1 MLIRNMLLKYYAP
14 ESGGEGSGG
23 GGIEITP
30 EIQKL
35 IDERVT
41 SEVTGLKSKN
51 SELLGTIKQQKE
63 NLSRFDG
70 IDPDAVRGILQRFS
84 DDEEAKLIAAGK
96 IDEVLDKRTERMREK
111 EAAAKR
117 GDKAALAQLRS
128 EDRASQAKHIDP
140 LSEDDPSGSQ
150 VSHTITKTA
159 MAVVIGILVLIVGMQ
174 IGYGVMRRLNTANLS
189 ESVSVDTVSTAL
201 KGGLEWGN
209 GFTQFPLD
217 FTVDEA
223 DERTGTVEVTVL
235 DTSSANE
242 LELLS
247 NGQIQAA
254 ALATNA
260 LLNDKIDRVVYNVH
274 AYIDEDS
281 NIQHDSFFG
290 MFPARGHQ
298 SAILTFVWTKSS
310 SNATSIDW
318 KMRIVSMDDTIAERI
333 QKQVN
338 SVSSLIEDPVV
349 SQTKIDEEKAERDL
363 EHRLHGREIFRG
375 GKPDR
380 TPSKLLEQ
388 DKKK

>member
-1 MLIRNMLLKYYAP
+1 MADKNPL
-14 ESGGEGSGG
+14 
-23 GGIEITP
+23 TP
-30 EIQKL
+30 E
-35 IDERVT
+35 
-41 SEVTGLKSKN
+41 EVTELF
-51 SELLGTIKQQKE
+51 SE
-63 NLSRFDG
+63 
-70 IDPDAVRGILQRFS
+70 IDASG
-84 DDEEAKLIAAGK
+84 
-96 IDEVLDKRTERMREK
+96 VLDPTLAKKRTERMREK
-111 EAAAKR
+111 EAAVKR

-159 MAVVIGILVLIVGMQ
+159 MAVVITILVLIVGMQ

-290 MFPARGHQ
+290 MFPAQGHQ

-333 QKQVN
+333 QKQVY
-338 SVSSLIEDPVV
+338 SVSSLIEDPAV
-349 SQTKIDEEKAERDL
+349 SQTKITEEKAERDL

-380 TPSKLLEQ
+380 TPSDLLEQ
-388 DKKK
+388 DK

>member
-1 MLIRNMLLKYYAP
+1 MADKNPL
-14 ESGGEGSGG
+14 
-23 GGIEITP
+23 TP
-30 EIQKL
+30 E
-35 IDERVT
+35 
-41 SEVTGLKSKN
+41 EVTELF
-51 SELLGTIKQQKE
+51 SE
-63 NLSRFDG
+63 
-70 IDPDAVRGILQRFS
+70 IDASG
-84 DDEEAKLIAAGK
+84 
-96 IDEVLDKRTERMREK
+96 VLDPTLAKKRTERMREK
-111 EAAAKR
+111 EAAVKR
-117 GDKAALAQLRS
+117 GDKATLARLRS

-281 NIQHDSFFG
+281 RIQHDSFFG
-290 MFPARGHQ
+290 MFPAQGHQ

-349 SQTKIDEEKAERDL
+349 SQTKITEEQASAILSIVCTVERSSAAESPIARRPSCWSRTSKSSPQPHRTMSSRVNRKPTRDDFF
-363 EHRLHGREIFRG
+363 GTGI
-375 GKPDR
+375 
-380 TPSKLLEQ
+380 
-388 DKKK
+388 KKSLCTGSHNYHFVNNSM

>member
-1 MLIRNMLLKYYAP
+1 MADKNPL
-14 ESGGEGSGG
+14 
-23 GGIEITP
+23 TP
-30 EIQKL
+30 E
-35 IDERVT
+35 
-41 SEVTGLKSKN
+41 EVTELF
-51 SELLGTIKQQKE
+51 SE
-63 NLSRFDG
+63 
-70 IDPDAVRGILQRFS
+70 IDASG
-84 DDEEAKLIAAGK
+84 
-96 IDEVLDKRTERMREK
+96 VLDPTLAKKRTERMREK
-111 EAAAKR
+111 EAAAKC

-140 LSEDDPSGSQ
+140 PSEDDPSGSQ

-260 LLNDKIDRVVYNVH
+260 LLNDKIARVEYNDH

-298 SAILTFVWTKSS
+298 RAILTFVWTKSFFF
-310 SNATSIDW
+310 AT
-318 KMRIVSMDDTIAERI
+318 
-333 QKQVN
+333 
-338 SVSSLIEDPVV
+338 
-349 SQTKIDEEKAERDL
+349 
-363 EHRLHGREIFRG
+363 
-375 GKPDR
+375 
-380 TPSKLLEQ
+380 
-388 DKKK
+388 

>member
-1 MLIRNMLLKYYAP
+1 MADKNPL
-14 ESGGEGSGG
+14 
-23 GGIEITP
+23 TP
-30 EIQKL
+30 E
-35 IDERVT
+35 
-41 SEVTGLKSKN
+41 EVTELF
-51 SELLGTIKQQKE
+51 SE
-63 NLSRFDG
+63 
-70 IDPDAVRGILQRFS
+70 IDASG
-84 DDEEAKLIAAGK
+84 
-96 IDEVLDKRTERMREK
+96 VLDPTLAKKRTERMREK
-111 EAAAKR
+111 EAAVKR

-128 EDRASQAKHIDP
+128 EDRGTDRRQLLTECQAKHIDP

-159 MAVVIGILVLIVGMQ
+159 MVVVIGILVLIVGMQ

-380 TPSKLLEQ
+380 TPSELLEQ

>member
-1 MLIRNMLLKYYAP
+1 MADKNPL
-14 ESGGEGSGG
+14 
-23 GGIEITP
+23 TP
-30 EIQKL
+30 E
-35 IDERVT
+35 
-41 SEVTGLKSKN
+41 EVTELF
-51 SELLGTIKQQKE
+51 SE
-63 NLSRFDG
+63 
-70 IDPDAVRGILQRFS
+70 IDASG
-84 DDEEAKLIAAGK
+84 
-96 IDEVLDKRTERMREK
+96 VLDPTLAKKRTERMREK
-111 EAAAKR
+111 EAAVKR
-117 GDKAALAQLRS
+117 GDKATLARLRS

-140 LSEDDPSGSQ
+140 LSEDDPS
-150 VSHTITKTA
+150 
-159 MAVVIGILVLIVGMQ
+159 
-174 IGYGVMRRLNTANLS
+174 GYGVMRRLNTANLS

-217 FTVDEA
+217 FSVDEA

-349 SQTKIDEEKAERDL
+349 SQTKIDEEKTERDL

-380 TPSKLLEQ
+380 TPSELLEQ

>member
-1 MLIRNMLLKYYAP
+1 MADKNPL
-14 ESGGEGSGG
+14 
-23 GGIEITP
+23 TP
-30 EIQKL
+30 E
-35 IDERVT
+35 
-41 SEVTGLKSKN
+41 EVTELF
-51 SELLGTIKQQKE
+51 SE
-63 NLSRFDG
+63 
-70 IDPDAVRGILQRFS
+70 IDASG
-84 DDEEAKLIAAGK
+84 
-96 IDEVLDKRTERMREK
+96 VLDPTLAKKRTERMREK

-174 IGYGVMRRLNTANLS
+174 VGYGVMRRLNTANLS

-217 FTVDEA
+217 F
-223 DERTGTVEVTVL
+223 TVL

-290 MFPARGHQ
+290 MFPAQGHQ

-380 TPSKLLEQ
+380 TPSELLEQ

>member
-1 MLIRNMLLKYYAP
+1 MADKNPL
-14 ESGGEGSGG
+14 
-23 GGIEITP
+23 TP
-30 EIQKL
+30 E
-35 IDERVT
+35 
-41 SEVTGLKSKN
+41 EVTELF
-51 SELLGTIKQQKE
+51 SE
-63 NLSRFDG
+63 
-70 IDPDAVRGILQRFS
+70 IDASG
-84 DDEEAKLIAAGK
+84 
-96 IDEVLDKRTERMREK
+96 VLDPTLAKKRTERMREK

-128 EDRASQAKHIDP
+128 EDRASQAKHID
-140 LSEDDPSGSQ
+140 SQ

-290 MFPARGHQ
+290 MFPAQGHQ

-338 SVSSLIEDPVV
+338 SVSSLIEDPAV

-380 TPSKLLEQ
+380 SPSDLLEQ
-388 DKKK
+388 DKRK

>member
-1 MLIRNMLLKYYAP
+1 MADKNPL
-14 ESGGEGSGG
+14 
-23 GGIEITP
+23 TP
-30 EIQKL
+30 E
-35 IDERVT
+35 
-41 SEVTGLKSKN
+41 EVTELF
-51 SELLGTIKQQKE
+51 SE
-63 NLSRFDG
+63 
-70 IDPDAVRGILQRFS
+70 IDASG
-84 DDEEAKLIAAGK
+84 
-96 IDEVLDKRTERMREK
+96 VLDPTLAKKRTERMREK
-111 EAAAKR
+111 EAAVKR

-159 MAVVIGILVLIVGMQ
+159 IVGMQ

-189 ESVSVDTVSTAL
+189 ESVSVDIVSTAL

-290 MFPARGHQ
+290 MFPAHGHQ

-310 SNATSIDW
+310 SNATNIDW

-380 TPSKLLEQ
+380 TPFELLEQ
-388 DKKK
+388 DKK

>member
-1 MLIRNMLLKYYAP
+1 MFLKNPKILILDEATSALDN
-14 ESGGEGSGG
+14 ESEEAVQESLEELARGRTTIIIAHRLST
-23 GGIEITP
+23 IKHADEIATV
-30 EIQKL
+30 EHGRVV
-35 IDERVT
+35 ERGT
-41 SEVTGLKSKN
+41 HE
-51 SELLGTIKQQKE
+51 ELL
-63 NLSRFDG
+63 
-70 IDPDAVRGILQRFS
+70 ARG
-84 DDEEAKLIAAGK
+84 G
-96 IDEVLDKRTERMREK
+96 VLDPTLAKKRTERMREK
-111 EAAAKR
+111 EAAVKR
-117 GDKAALAQLRS
+117 GDKATLARLRS

-274 AYIDEDS
+274 AYINEDS
-281 NIQHDSFFG
+281 RIQHDSFFG

-375 GKPDR
+375 GKPNR
-380 TPSKLLEQ
+380 TPSELLEQ
-388 DKKK
+388 DKQK

>member
-1 MLIRNMLLKYYAP
+1 MADKNPL
-14 ESGGEGSGG
+14 
-23 GGIEITP
+23 TP
-30 EIQKL
+30 E
-35 IDERVT
+35 
-41 SEVTGLKSKN
+41 EVTELF
-51 SELLGTIKQQKE
+51 SE
-63 NLSRFDG
+63 
-70 IDPDAVRGILQRFS
+70 IDASG
-84 DDEEAKLIAAGK
+84 
-96 IDEVLDKRTERMREK
+96 VLDPTLAKKRTERMREK

-217 FTVDEA
+217 FSVDEA

-290 MFPARGHQ
+290 MFPRG
-298 SAILTFVWTKSS
+298 SS
-310 SNATSIDW
+310 
-318 KMRIVSMDDTIAERI
+318 ERHFDVCVDQELI
-333 QKQVN
+333 QRHEYR
-338 SVSSLIEDPVV
+338 LED
-349 SQTKIDEEKAERDL
+349 A
-363 EHRLHGREIFRG
+363 HRKHGRHHCRAHSKTGELGFVADRG
-375 GKPDR
+375 PGGEPD
-380 TPSKLLEQ
+380 Q
-388 DKKK
+388 D